1 MTTLSAFAVAA
12 VLGSRLVATEITG
25 VVREESTGEP
35 IAGAVVSLDD
45 LGKSAITAEDGSY
58 RLAEVPPGP
67 QHLSVWLLGFQSR
80 SLHVLVPAAGA
91 LRVDLVLRTDPIEV
105 DAVVVRSRI
114 PIRGVDVEGP
124 DLDPIR
130 RLSGAAIRNEP
141 FSAEPDVIEA
151 LVGGAVSNTPES
163 GGGLHVRGGDGDE
176 VGYLLDGIPV
186 FSPYHSGV
194 RSGAWNPDAVSHVEL
209 RTDPALSVDGLAGV
223 VLASTIEPGD
233 RFRARGELST
243 SQLGVNLD
251 GPLLRGGGF
260 LLAGRTGYP
269 GLIRPPDEPS
279 YVNGTDHDVLA
290 KLEVPVSGGELR
302 FVAFDNRN
310 VVEASS
316 RPSEVE
322 NVPVDPSDPN
332 RYVWHGR
339 SFGLQWA
346 GSGRTGTQPLI
357 RAWRAGL
364 DASFA
369 WNSEELGLTRVTS
382 DRTQYGLLAAL
393 EWTGPAGAAEMGVRA
408 IRDRVAYEVVAADAD
423 PADVG
428 MDGEVDELGAFA
440 SVVRPFGGRVE
451 LSSSVLASIGSGKGR
466 ILPRLGME
474 VRVAESV
481 AVYAEYAR
489 TAQAVQSLRNA
500 ESVVGRIFPADLY
513 AGGTGIPTARAHNG
527 AFGVVAIPW
536 AGARVDLE
544 AYARSLDDLAML
556 DPADGKPF
564 SSTGIRRGTGSV
576 VGGSVGMSVG
586 AARYAATASLGME
599 RVELSVGDEEWTPG
613 YAASRSARVGAIAFP
628 TPTLSIRVGWIGQF
642 GRRGSD
648 AIGLLEWES
657 CNLLDLGCEFAGT
670 PEELGELGARRLP
683 AYHRLDV
690 SVRKHWHFVV
700 AGHEASVEAYTTA
713 SNLLGRTNVL
723 GFVVNPSTGEG
734 APIEMRPRAP
744 LTLGLGWTF

>member
-1 MTTLSAFAVAA
+1 MTSLSALAVAA
-12 VLGSRLVATEITG
+12 VLGSRLVAADITG

-35 IAGAVVSLDD
+35 IAGAVISLDD
-45 LGKSAITAEDGSY
+45 LGRSALTAEDGSY
-58 RLAEVPPGP
+58 RFAEVPPGP
-67 QHLSVWLLGFQSR
+67 QHLSVRLLGFQSR

-105 DAVVVRSRI
+105 DAVVVRSLI
-114 PIRGVDVEGP
+114 PIRGVDIEGP
-124 DLDPIR
+124 DLDPTR
-130 RLSGAAIRNEP
+130 RISGAAIRNDP

-194 RSGAWNPDAVSHVEL
+194 RSGAWNPDAVSRVEL
-209 RTDPALSVDGLAGV
+209 RTDPALAVDGLAGV

-233 RFRARGELST
+233 RFRTRGELST

-251 GPLLRGGGF
+251 GPIPGGGGF

-279 YVNGTDHDVLA
+279 YLDGADHDVLA
-290 KLEVPVSGGELR
+290 KLEIPVSGRELR
-302 FVAFDNRN
+302 FLAFDNRN

-316 RPSEVE
+316 RPSEVG
-322 NVPVDPSDPN
+322 NISTDPGDPN

-346 GSGRTGTQPLI
+346 GPARAGARPSIQ
-357 RAWRAGL
+357 AWRASL
-364 DASFA
+364 DASLA
-369 WNSEELGLTRVTS
+369 WNSEELGFTRVTS
-382 DRTQYGLLAAL
+382 DRTQYGLLGSL
-393 EWTGPAGAAEMGVRA
+393 EWTGPKGTAEIGLRA
-408 IRDRVAYEVVAADAD
+408 IRDRLAYEVVAADAT
-423 PADVG
+423 PSVG
-428 MDGEVDELGAFA
+428 ERNGEVDELGAFA
-440 SVVRPFGGRVE
+440 SVVRSLGERVK
-451 LSSSVLASIGSGKGR
+451 LSSSVLARTGSGEGR

-474 VRVAESV
+474 IRVGESAV
-481 AVYAEYAR
+481 VYAEYAR
-489 TAQAVQSLRNA
+489 TAQPVQSLRNA

-513 AGGTGIPTARAHNG
+513 AGGAGIPTARAHNG
-527 AFGVVAIPW
+527 ALGVVMIPW

-544 AYARSLDDLAML
+544 TYARSLDALAVL
-556 DPADGKPF
+556 DPQDGKPF
-564 SSTGIRRGTGSV
+564 SSAGIRQGSGSV
-576 VGGSVGMSVG
+576 VGGSAEMSVS
-586 AARYAATASLGME
+586 AARYAASASLGME
-599 RVELSVGDEEWTPG
+599 RVEVRVGGEEWTPG

-657 CNLLDLGCEFAGT
+657 CNLLDMGCEFAGS

-683 AYHRLDV
+683 AYHRLDL
-690 SVRKHWHFVV
+690 SVRKHWHFVL
-700 AGHEASVEAYTTA
+700 AGREVSLEAYTTA
-713 SNLLGRTNVL
+713 SNLLGRANVL
-723 GFVVNPSTGEG
+723 AFVVDPSTGEG